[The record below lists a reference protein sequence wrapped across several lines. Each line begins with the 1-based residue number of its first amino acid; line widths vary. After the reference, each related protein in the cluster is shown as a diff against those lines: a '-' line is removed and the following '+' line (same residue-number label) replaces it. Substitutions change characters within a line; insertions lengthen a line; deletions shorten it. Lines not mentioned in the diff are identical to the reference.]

1 MGPVQEPVRSGM
13 AEAAPR
19 PCGDA
24 AEPDGAE
31 AVQPQ
36 TSTAAI
42 SAMNASMVFIRQN
55 LCRRQDKGLDEGTLK
70 HRVGLPCEGGPK
82 AFDPPGSRIHG
93 PAPHHLIQ
101 SGLNLASDCPLS
113 LPKEARIGLRFKIS
127 PNRP

>member
-82 AFDPPGSRIHG
+82 ALSIPRAPGFMVRLPITSSNPGSIW
-93 PAPHHLIQ
+93 PPIALSPSQ
-101 SGLNLASDCPLS
+101 KKPVSGSVL
-113 LPKEARIGLRFKIS
+113 K
-127 PNRP
+127 